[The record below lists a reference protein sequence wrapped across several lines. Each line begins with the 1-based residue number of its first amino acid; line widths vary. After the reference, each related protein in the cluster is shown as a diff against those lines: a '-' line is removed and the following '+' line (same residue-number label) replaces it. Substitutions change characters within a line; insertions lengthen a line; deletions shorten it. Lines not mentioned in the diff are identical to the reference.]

1 MVTFWTVD
9 AFMDAGN
16 SGNRDKCAASKGLSR
31 RTQHNARMNTLAR
44 RLSLPHLLL
53 QAPMAGSQGSALA
66 LAVCGAGG
74 IGALPA
80 AMLTPE
86 ALTQELKTLSE
97 GTDRPWNVNFFCHTP
112 PAPDTARE
120 ARWREVLAPFY
131 AEAGLDINAVPA
143 GAGRVPFSHAVAD
156 LVEPFRPPIV
166 SFHFGLPAPD
176 LLARVKAW
184 GSVVL
189 SSATTVDEALW
200 LEAQGVH
207 AVIAQGVEAG
217 GHRGMFL
224 TADGPHAPPLRG
236 SLPPEGADPAWGGP
250 APDLLTSQVGSFAL
264 LPQVVAA
271 VKVPVI
277 AAGGIADAAG
287 VRAAL
292 ALGAAGVQVGTA
304 YLCSDEATTSPIH
317 RAALQSEA
325 ARHTALTTLFS
336 GRPARGIVNRAMRE
350 LGPLNPAAPAFPS
363 ATAAIAPLRA
373 HWEKQGRGDFSPLWS
388 GQNASGCRS
397 APAADITRELLKGF

>member
-1 MVTFWTVD
+1 M
-9 AFMDAGN
+9 
-16 SGNRDKCAASKGLSR
+16 
-31 RTQHNARMNTLAR
+31 NALMQ
-44 RLSLPHLLL
+44 RLSVTRLLL

-66 LAVCGAGG
+66 LAVCSGGG

-80 AMLTPE
+80 AMLAPE
-86 ALTQELKTLSE
+86 PLTTELRALSQ
-97 GTDRPWNVNFFCHTP
+97 GTARPWNVNFFCHLP
-112 PAPDTARE
+112 PAPDPARE
-120 ARWREVLAPFY
+120 AVWRQALAPFY
-131 AEAGLDINAVPA
+131 AEAGLDIDAVPA

-156 LVEPFRPPIV
+156 IVEPFRPPIV

-176 LLARVKAW
+176 LLARVKSW

-189 SSATTVDEALW
+189 SSATTVEEARW
-200 LEAQGVH
+200 LQDRGVD

-224 TADGPHAPPLRG
+224 SD
-236 SLPPEGADPAWGGP
+236 
-250 APDLLTSQVGSFAL
+250 DLTTQVGTFAL

-271 VKVPVI
+271 VNVPVI

-304 YLCSDEATTSPIH
+304 YLCSDEAATSAIH
-317 RAALQSEA
+317 RAALQSDS

-336 GRPARGIVNRAMRE
+336 GRPARGIINRVMRE
-350 LGPLNPAAPAFPS
+350 LGPLNPAAPAFPL

-373 HWEKQGRGDFSPLWS
+373 HWEKQGSGDFSPLWS

-397 APAADITRELLKGF
+397 IPAAELTQQLARGFECTS